1 MPQVREFLVNAQR
14 YGRGELAAL
23 FHGIDLHD
31 DPVTARLVGAFHQA
45 PLAGVMLQWLVDPE
59 EAPSAEE
66 INPSAPGRGS
76 AVGRGAH
83 LVGMTMPTDP

>member
-1 MPQVREFLVNAQR
+1 VPQVREFLVNAQR

-31 DPVTARLVGAFHQA
+31 DPVTARLVDAFHQT

-66 INPSAPGRGS
+66 ITRALRVV
-76 AVGRGAH
+76 AVLLAGER
-83 LVGMTMPTDP
+83 TSSE